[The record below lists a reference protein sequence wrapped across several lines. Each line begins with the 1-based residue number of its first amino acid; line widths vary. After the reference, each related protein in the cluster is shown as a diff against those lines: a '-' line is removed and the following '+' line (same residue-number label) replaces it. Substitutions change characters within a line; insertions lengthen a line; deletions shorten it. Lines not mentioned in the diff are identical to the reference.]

1 MRRWGRL
8 IAVLALAALLA
19 PLPVSG
25 ATHAQ
30 DTGDPAT
37 ALLERYKPAIAIR
50 THLRICGPGERYV
63 PVPVDTI
70 FGRPDV
76 VLRDAS
82 GTVLKVAPTAADLA
96 GGPPDR
102 WIDLPGNALTP
113 GCSYER
119 WFRELDAPIS
129 IYGRVVQEGDVVVA
143 QYWEYW
149 VFNQW
154 NDLHESDWEMTQVMF
169 QAPSIEAALATTP
182 FMYAYAQHEGA
193 QYAVPADND
202 PVERAADGR
211 HIVFASE
218 GSHASYFAAELWF
231 GKSAATGFGCD
242 DSTGPVEVLE
252 PELIVLP
259 AGDDPPT
266 TGPFAWLSY
275 EGHWGEQQPAFANGP
290 TGPFMKQQWAEPVTW
305 VDELGRENA
314 VQVPFASSPATGG
327 FCRLT
332 QYGSALFNRVLDRPW
347 LILGISAIVLA
358 AVAVVVLRSSQGVL
372 VGAIRTSWRVRRK
385 LVPAG
390 ALVALGVGASYA
402 FQKLL
407 LDLTPI
413 ADLTDAL
420 GGSSAWAAPV
430 MSVVQGVVLVPLLA
444 WAATLTL
451 AAMRP
456 DVVAGPGAPRRSR
469 KVRTFW
475 ILLLLTLTFSVAL
488 VLFWPLVLLPSRW
501 IVAPV
506 VASRERGSL
515 LSALGAS
522 NRLVAG
528 HWLRS
533 IGMMITMAL
542 IASLTAAVGAIVLL
556 LTPLSFAE
564 AGIVT
569 GALTVVLV
577 PYLCMVLVE
586 YHAVLMAAHG
596 GAEEPTTVPSATATA
611 PA

>member
-8 IAVLALAALLA
+8 IAFAVIAVALAA
-19 PLPVSG
+19 PLPRVAG
-25 ATHAQ
+25 AQ
-30 DTGDPAT
+30 DAADPVT
-37 ALLERYKPAIAIR
+37 TLLERHKPDIGIR
-50 THLRICGPGERYV
+50 THLEICGSGERYL
-63 PVPVDTI
+63 PIPVDTI

-76 VLRDAS
+76 VLRAGS
-82 GTVLKVAPTAADLA
+82 GEVLKVAPTAADLA

-102 WIDLPGNALTP
+102 WIDLPGNALDP
-113 GCSYER
+113 GCTYER
-119 WFRELDAPIS
+119 WFRELDAPLA

-169 QAPSIEAALATTP
+169 RAPSVEAALESTP
-182 FMYAYAQHEGA
+182 YLYAYAQHEGT
-193 QYAVPADND
+193 QYALAEDTDVQ
-202 PVERAADGR
+202 RAPDGDR
-211 HIVFASE
+211 IVFAAE
-218 GSHASYFAAELWF
+218 GSHASYYDSALWF

-252 PELIVLP
+252 PRLIVLP
-259 AGDDPPT
+259 SGDVPPT

-275 EGHWGEQQPAFANGP
+275 QGHWGERQPAFADGP
-290 TGPFMKQQWAEPVTW
+290 TGPYMKPQWSEPVTW
-305 VDELGRENA
+305 VEELGRDNA
-314 VQVPFASSPATGG
+314 VQVPFASSPATGA

-332 QYGSALFNRVLDRPW
+332 ELGSALFNRFLDRPW
-347 LILGISAIVLA
+347 LILVLSALVLA
-358 AVAVVVLRSSQGVL
+358 LLAIIVLRSSQGIL
-372 VGAIRTSWRVRRK
+372 VRAIRTSWRVRRQ
-385 LVPAG
+385 LVPAA
-390 ALVALGVGASYA
+390 ALVALGVAVSYA
-402 FQKLL
+402 AQKLL
-407 LDLTPI
+407 LDLTPV

-420 GGSSAWAAPV
+420 GGSSAWAAPL
-430 MSVVQGVVLVPLLA
+430 MTVVQGVVLVPLFA
-444 WAATLTL
+444 WAATMAL
-451 AAMRP
+451 AAVRP
-456 DVVAGPGAPRRSR
+456 HVVAGPGAPRRSR

-475 ILLLLTLTFSVAL
+475 ILLLLTLTVSLAAT
-488 VLFWPLVLLPSRW
+488 LFWPLILLPSRW

-506 VASRERGSL
+506 VASRHRGSL
-515 LSALGAS
+515 GAALGAS

-533 IGMMITMAL
+533 IGLMITMGL

-577 PYLCMVLVE
+577 PYLCIVLVE
-586 YHAVLMAAHG
+586 YHAVLLAAHG
-596 GAEEPTTVPSATATA
+596 GADEPTTVPAATAGA

>member
-8 IAVLALAALLA
+8 IALALIAVVALPTQTVAA
-19 PLPVSG
+19 
-25 ATHAQ
+25 AQ
-30 DTGDPAT
+30 VDDPART
-37 ALLERYKPAIAIR
+37 LLERYKPDIAIR
-50 THLRICGPGERYV
+50 THLEICGPGERYL
-63 PVPVDTI
+63 PIPVDTI
-70 FGRPDV
+70 FDRPDV

-82 GTVLKVAPTAADLA
+82 GAILKVAPTAADLA
-96 GGPPDR
+96 AGPPDR

-113 GCSYER
+113 GCTYER
-119 WFRELDAPIS
+119 WFRALDAPIAV
-129 IYGRVVQEGDVVVA
+129 YGRVAQEGDVVVA

-154 NDLHESDWEMTQVMF
+154 NDLHESDWEMSQVMF
-169 QAPSIEAALATTP
+169 RASSIEDALDTAP
-182 FMYAYAQHEGA
+182 YMYAYAQHEGD
-193 QYAVPADND
+193 QYTPADEGD
-202 PVERAADGR
+202 VQLLRDGR
-211 HIVFASE
+211 HVVFAAE
-218 GSHASYFAAELWF
+218 GSHASYYDAELWF

-242 DSTGPVEVLE
+242 DSRGPVEILE

-259 AGDDPPT
+259 SGDEPPT

-275 EGHWGEQQPAFANGP
+275 QGHWGEQQPAFADGP
-290 TGPFMKQQWAEPVTW
+290 TGPYMKQQWAEPVTW
-305 VDELGRENA
+305 VDELGRDAA
-314 VQVPFASSPATGG
+314 VHVPFASSPATGA

-332 QYGSALFNRVLDRPW
+332 EYGSALFNRILDRPW
-347 LILGISAIVLA
+347 LILGISALVLA
-358 AVAVVVLRSSQGVL
+358 AVAIVVLRSSQGVL
-372 VGAIRTSWRVRRK
+372 VRAIRTSWRVRRQ

-390 ALVALGVGASYA
+390 ALVAIGVAASYVA
-402 FQKLL
+402 QKLL

-420 GGSSAWAAPV
+420 GGSSAWSAPLMAA
-430 MSVVQGVVLVPLLA
+430 VQGVVLVPLFA
-444 WAATLTL
+444 WAAAVTL
-451 AAMRP
+451 AAVRP

-475 ILLLLTLTFSVAL
+475 ILLLLTLTFSLAL
-488 VLFWPLVLLPSRW
+488 TFFWPLVLLPSRW

-506 VASRERGSL
+506 VASRHRGSL
-515 LSALGAS
+515 RSALGES
-522 NRLVAG
+522 SRLVAG

-533 IGMMITMAL
+533 IGLMITMAL
-542 IASLTAAVGAIVLL
+542 IATLTAAVGAVVLL

-596 GAEEPTTVPSATATA
+596 GADEPSTVPSATAPA